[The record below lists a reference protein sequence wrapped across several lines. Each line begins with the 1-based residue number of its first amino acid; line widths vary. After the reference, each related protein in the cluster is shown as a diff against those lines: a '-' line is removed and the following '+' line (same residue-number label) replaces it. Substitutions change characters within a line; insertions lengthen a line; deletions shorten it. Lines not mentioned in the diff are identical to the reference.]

1 MQTFK
6 KILFLLTPRERKS
19 ASLLLLMIL
28 LMALLDVIG
37 VASILPFMAVLTNP
51 SLIET
56 NFILNAMFEASN
68 IFGVKNNQQFLFFL
82 GVSVFLLLIFS
93 LIFKA
98 LTTYVQTQ
106 FVQMRLY
113 SISKRLIS
121 GYLHQPFSWFL
132 SRHSADLGKTI
143 LSEVQRVIGSGISP
157 LMDVI
162 SKAIVIITLLTLLI
176 LADPK
181 LALVAGLLFGGS
193 YGLIFYFVKSY
204 LKKIGIKQLKSN
216 QSRFLLVS
224 EAFIKLP
231 D

>member
-28 LMALLDVIG
+28 IMALLDVIG

-56 NFILNAMFEASN
+56 NLILNTMFEASN

-82 GVSVFLLLIFS
+82 GVCVFLLLIFS

-98 LTTYVQTQ
+98 LTIYVQTR
-106 FVQMRLY
+106 FIQMRLH
-113 SISKRLIS
+113 SISKRLFS
-121 GYLHQPFSWFL
+121 AYLHQPFSWFL
-132 SRHSADLGKTI
+132 SRHSANLGKTI
-143 LSEVQRVIGSGISP
+143 FIRSATSNWIWSKSLID
-157 LMDVI
+157 LI
-162 SKAIVIITLLTLLI
+162 SKAIVIIALLTLLI

-181 LALVAGLLFGGS
+181 LAFVVGLLFGGS
-193 YGLIFYFVKSY
+193 YGLIFYFVKIY
-204 LKKIGIKQLKSN
+204 LKKIGIEQLKSN
-216 QSRFLLVS
+216 QSRF
-224 EAFIKLP
+224 FY
-231 D
+231 